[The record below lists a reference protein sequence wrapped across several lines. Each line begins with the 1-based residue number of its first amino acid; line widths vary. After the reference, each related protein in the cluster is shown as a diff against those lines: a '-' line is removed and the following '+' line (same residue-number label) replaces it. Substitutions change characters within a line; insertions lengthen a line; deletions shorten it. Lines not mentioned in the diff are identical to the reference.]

1 MKVRYRRE
9 ISIALAIVALWI
21 VMAFAAP
28 AFFTASNQR
37 DILMANMPVLIAA
50 LGMTLIILTRQ
61 IDISIGSQF
70 AICGVAA
77 GLLAKSGLPLP
88 AVALAVLLSGAAL
101 GAINGALVAWVRIP
115 SIVVTLAT
123 MVALRDGLRWATQG
137 AWVQE
142 LPRSF
147 QWFGSTLAA
156 SQIVT
161 AGIAAVLLAG
171 VAWGLRNLTVGRAVY
186 AVGSNEN
193 AARLAGIDAA
203 RVTFWMFTAAGALT
217 GCAALLNAVR
227 FNQIPSNAGLGL
239 ELKVIAAVVVG
250 GTAIRGGR
258 GTVTGTLLGVILLGT
273 IGPAL
278 TFLGIDA
285 YWEKAIQGAI
295 ILAAVGADAW
305 STRARTHTRKHAQTA
320 GGLLSRS
327 PV

>member
-1 MKVRYRRE
+1 MAGRHRRE
-9 ISIALAIVALWI
+9 ISVALAIVALWM
-21 VMAFAAP
+21 VMALAAP
-28 AFFTASNQR
+28 GFFTAANQR
-37 DILMANMPVLIAA
+37 DILMANMPVVIAA

-137 AWVQE
+137 AWVEE
-142 LPRSF
+142 LPHGF
-147 QWFGSTLAA
+147 QWFGLTLAG

-161 AGIAAVLLAG
+161 ASIAAVLFAG
-171 VAWGLRNLTVGRAVY
+171 VAWGLRNLAPGRAVY
-186 AVGSNEN
+186 AVGSNES

-203 RVTFWMFTAAGALT
+203 GVTFWVFTAAGALT
-217 GCAALLNAVR
+217 GCAALLNSVR
-227 FNQIPSNAGLGL
+227 FNQIPSNAGLGM

-258 GTVTGTLLGVILLGT
+258 GTVAGTLLGVILLGT

-278 TFLGIDA
+278 TFLGISA

-295 ILAAVGADAW
+295 ILAAVGGEAW
-305 STRARTHTRKHAQTA
+305 PARARTHALTR
-320 GGLLSRS
+320 GGRLGRS
-327 PV
+327 PA